1 VSSRPRGLV
10 TLLFTDLVGSTELWN
25 RNPDQMR
32 ENRRLHLEMADRLIE
47 QHRGFL
53 FKTVGD
59 AVCAAFESP
68 HDAVECARL
77 LQIQTRNYDWGKL
90 PLMFRAGIHT
100 GEIDEEGGDY
110 VGPAA
115 NRVARICGLAHAH
128 QIAASE
134 STFALLK
141 SAYEWQAWG
150 EVTLRGFAEPEAV
163 VYLVDPQ
170 LPQNFPP
177 LAPVQTPNNLTQ
189 SDRAFVGR
197 QKELSD
203 LRRKVLQGERLI
215 TISGMGG
222 MGKTTLAR
230 EFAWQRLEEFPG
242 GVWFI
247 ETENLSGPDAILAA
261 FADRFSTEAPS
272 VEALAESLPT
282 EPVLVVFD
290 CLESHLDA
298 APMLDDLVRHTKNLQ
313 VLVTSRVV
321 LGLAREFEYALE
333 PMGTAN
339 RGADAVQLFL
349 EAAEH
354 AVDDFHVTSKERSL
368 VRQLCEQLEG
378 VPLAI
383 VLAASRLRVMTLPE
397 LSAMVQSRRHEVI
410 ARARPTS
417 RHDTLMGVVASSFQ
431 LLDPADQKLLV
442 RLAAFRG
449 GFWMHDAMA
458 ILDDP
463 LVIDG
468 LTRLREAS
476 LLMAAPDRQRT
487 RFRLLD
493 TVREYLVYVPRE
505 EGLANVLER
514 DAGAHAEHFSGVAQ
528 AIRGEEVQGNWSRAV
543 HDFWLE
549 LPNFRSAIAYAD
561 LRDRSDLLAR
571 FARALCHLF
580 TTTGLWDDF
589 DHLANRA
596 MIAAEAGGDLELQAQ
611 ILLDQGVKLRRQG
624 LEGEARPLLE
634 RRIRICEARG
644 DHAEAIDG
652 YSDLALQSLETGDAE
667 LAREPI
673 ARGLRLIRKH
683 RNFDLLA
690 LLRVCRLRLAHQ
702 SGDAARVSR
711 LIDLVHDSIPW
722 MRSDMRK
729 LSVLGHLAE
738 VLSSNEQFGPAQ
750 IAYEEAVQIAVA
762 ADRPYSAVRLI
773 IGLSGDK
780 TKQGALTSAAHLL
793 AIASAAPIDK
803 HSNQAG
809 RLQAAI
815 ASFPEPRLIAEAET
829 TNTAIVWPPDL
840 PLSVFL

>member
-25 RNPDQMR
+25 RDPDQMR

-77 LQIQTRNYDWGKL
+77 LQIQTRNYDWGKV

-100 GEIDEEGGDY
+100 GEIEEEGGDY

-141 SAYEWQAWG
+141 SAFEWQAWG
-150 EVTLRGFAEPEAV
+150 EVTLRGFAESESV
-163 VYLVDPQ
+163 VYLVDAQ

-177 LAPVQTPNNLTQ
+177 LALVQTPHNLTQ
-189 SDRAFVGR
+189 GDRAFVGR
-197 QKELSD
+197 LKELSD

-272 VEALAESLPT
+272 VEALAESLPD

-333 PMGTAN
+333 PMGTAS

-354 AVDDFHVTSKERSL
+354 AVDDFHVTPKERSL

-505 EGLANVLER
+505 EGLTQVLER

-549 LPNFRSAIAYAD
+549 LPNVRSAIAYAD

-624 LEGEARPLLE
+624 REMEALAAME
-634 RRIRICEARG
+634 RRVAIQLG
-644 DHAEAIDG
+644 LGNVAEAVDG
-652 YSDLALQSLETGDAE
+652 YADLVFQAIEMNRLDRARELMLIGLRLARKHQDADGIGLLTVARATISHRMRSSNLESRSLEAVRALTKIERPGARLTATGHMGKLLVTTGD
-667 LAREPI
+667 I
-673 ARGLRLIRKH
+673 ARGSQ
-683 RNFDLLA
+683 LLLDA
-690 LLRVCRLRLAHQ
+690 LL
-702 SGDAARVSR
+702 
-711 LIDLVHDSIPW
+711 
-722 MRSDMRK
+722 
-729 LSVLGHLAE
+729 
-738 VLSSNEQFGPAQ
+738 
-750 IAYEEAVQIAVA
+750 IAVDG
-762 ADRPYSAVRLI
+762 DRPYSAVRCLLE
-773 IGLSGDK
+773 LSDAK
-780 TKQGALTSAAHLL
+780 AAENTIS
-793 AIASAAPIDK
+793 AIAYLLHARSAPISQD
-803 HSNQAG
+803 SNLSKQT
-809 RLQAAI
+809 
-815 ASFPEPRLIAEAET
+815 SSRLIRYTSEEPEL
-829 TNTAIVWPPDL
+829 VSRVESEFGPFDWPPRH
-840 PLSVFL
+840 LSD